1 MTAVALIL
9 AAGQGT
15 RMRSRLPKVLHPVCG
30 RPMLAYVV
38 DAATAATGSPPWVV
52 VSPGIQAAVREAVAP
67 QVCWAV
73 QPEQLGTG
81 DALRVGLDQVSPAVE
96 VVVVAS
102 GDAPLITPAT
112 LERLLAACA
121 STGAAMALATMVP
134 DDATGYG
141 RVVRDASGP
150 MRIVEEKDASADER
164 VLGEVVGGAYA
175 FDTAWLRTALKRL
188 SPSPATGE
196 LYLTGLVAQARADGR
211 AVVAVEVADDLE
223 LAGVNDRVQ
232 LATVEADMRWRIL
245 ESHLLAGVT
254 MQDPTT
260 VYVDTQVE
268 LARDVLL
275 EPNVILRGATSVG
288 EGSVIGAGSQL
299 IDSRVGAGC
308 RVWASVLESSEVEDG
323 ATVGPFAHLRPGAV
337 VGQGAEVGNYA
348 ELKQAR
354 LGARSKQHHMSYLGD
369 TTTGEGVNVGA
380 GTITANFDGRRK
392 HRTTIGDGAFLGVDT
407 MLVAPVTV
415 GAAARTGAGAVVTRD
430 VPPGKLAVGVPAR
443 IREPRPRAEDPGT
456 T

>member
-1 MTAVALIL
+1 VTAVALIL

-30 RPMLAYVV
+30 RPMLTYVV
-38 DAATAATGSPPWVV
+38 DAATAATDGKPWVV
-52 VSPGIQAAVREAVAP
+52 VSPAVEAAVRAAVGP
-67 QVCWAV
+67 QVCLAV

-81 DALRVGLDQVSPAVE
+81 DALRVGLAQVVTAVE
-96 VVVVAS
+96 EVVVAS
-102 GDAPLITPAT
+102 GDAPLIAPAT
-112 LERLLAACA
+112 LQRLLAARA
-121 STGAAMALATMVP
+121 SAGAAMVLATMEP
-134 DDATGYG
+134 DDPSGYG
-141 RVVRDASGP
+141 RVVRDDDGP
-150 MRIVEEKDASADER
+150 LRIVEEKDATADER
-164 VLGEVVGGAYA
+164 ALGEVVGGAYA
-175 FDTAWLRTALKRL
+175 FDAAWLRTALERL
-188 SPSPATGE
+188 SPSAATGE
-196 LYLTGLVAQARADGR
+196 LYLTGLVALARADGR
-211 AVVAVEVADDLE
+211 AVVAVEVEDDLE

-232 LATVEADMRWRIL
+232 LATVEADLRWRIL
-245 ESHLLAGVT
+245 ETHMLAGVT

-260 VYVDTQVE
+260 VYVDAQVE
-268 LARDVLL
+268 LARDVVV
-275 EPNVILRGATSVG
+275 EPNVILRGATAVG
-288 EGSVIGAGSQL
+288 EGSVIGAGSQV
-299 IDSRVGAGC
+299 IDSRIGAGC

-323 ATVGPFAHLRPGAV
+323 ATVGPFAHLRPGTS
-337 VGQGAEVGNYA
+337 VGQGAEVGNFA

-380 GTITANFDGRRK
+380 GTITANYDGRRK

-443 IREPRPRAEDPGT
+443 IREPRARTEDPET